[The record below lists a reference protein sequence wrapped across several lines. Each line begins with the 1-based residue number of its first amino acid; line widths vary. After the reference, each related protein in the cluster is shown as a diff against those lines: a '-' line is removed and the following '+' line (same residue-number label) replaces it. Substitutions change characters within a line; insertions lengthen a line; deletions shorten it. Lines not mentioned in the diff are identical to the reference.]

1 MMIDIY
7 YYQISLR
14 TNIIYKENAI
24 LEKISY
30 IDDVSLDKI
39 KNDKIYFFGRNFIG
53 LDKKELKKYDY
64 DKLIS
69 KQNLSNSRN
78 F

>member
-53 LDKKELKKYDY
+53 FEKK
-64 DKLIS
+64 
-69 KQNLSNSRN
+69 N
-78 F
+78 